1 MKFSSAITAGLLAT
15 GATAFDKYQPWG
27 KRDYSCIN
35 VYQGI
40 PENATLSPG
49 QEIELRW
56 NREPTTHCGNPL
68 AEYPA
73 SNYSI
78 WLWNNPQRVPNS
90 INFDARVKVVD
101 EIPSITSKI
110 SVKIPTDL
118 PKVDDDSV
126 WYMRLDTT
134 LGSAPQ
140 MPSLFNAAG
149 PLTIASHQAA

>member
-1 MKFSSAITAGLLAT
+1 MRFPTAVTAGLLAT
-15 GATAFDKYQPWG
+15 GVTAFDKYQPWG

-40 PENATLSPG
+40 PENATVTAG

-56 NREPTTHCGNPL
+56 NREPTTHCTNPL

-90 INFDARVKVVD
+90 IHDDAQVKVVNN
-101 EIPSITSKI
+101 IPASANKVSIQ
-110 SVKIPTDL
+110 IPTDL
-118 PKVDDDSV
+118 PKVKDESV
-126 WYMRLDTT
+126 WYLRLDTT
-134 LGSAPQ
+134 LATAPQ
-140 MPSLFNAAG
+140 MPSIFSAAG
-149 PLTIASHQAA
+149 PFTITTEKA